1 MSRGVFERPKGSG
14 MWWIRYADAH
24 GREHREKV
32 GAKSIAIEA
41 YYIRKA
47 EIREGRFITPKER
60 RVSRVTFGELADMA
74 IEAKRGHNAD
84 GSVRNDEFTKK
95 RVAKRMGS
103 LPAAS
108 ITSSEIESYL
118 LSLKTEERCGP
129 TVNRYR
135 SFISSVFS
143 YAVRTKKLER
153 NPVKDVPRYK
163 EHPSRVRF
171 LDEAEETK
179 LRETIRELYPQYESE
194 VDIALHTGARRGE
207 QFHIKW
213 RDVDFKRGF
222 VRVDGKTGPRH
233 IEMNSVARAALLKLQ
248 RNAGTAVYV
257 CEDAKRA
264 GQRDWRRWFEE
275 CVKAAGIED
284 FTWHDLRHTFASR
297 LVMAGV
303 DLRTVQELMGHKS
316 ITQTMKYAH
325 LSQAHRRAAV
335 EKLTGTTTGTQ
346 EIEVST
352 KVVQMK

>member
-1 MSRGVFERPKGSG
+1 MKPRGVFERPKGSG
-14 MWWIRYADAH
+14 VWWIRYADAY

-32 GAKSIAIEA
+32 GAQSIAAEA
-41 YYIRKA
+41 YYIRKS
-47 EIREGRFITPKER
+47 EIREGRFVTPKER
-60 RVSRVTFGELADMA
+60 RNSRVTFGELADLA

-84 GSVRNDEFTKK
+84 GSIHNDELTKK
-95 RVAKRMGS
+95 RIAKRLGS

-108 ITSSEIESYL
+108 ITSAEIASYL
-118 LSLKTEERCGP
+118 LSLKGKDRCGP

-143 YAVRTKKLER
+143 YAVRTKKLEC

-163 EHPSRVRF
+163 EHPGRVRF
-171 LDEAEETK
+171 LDEEEETK
-179 LRETIRELYPQYESE
+179 LREKIRELYPQYEPE
-194 VDIALHTGARRGE
+194 VDVALHTGARRGE

-213 RDVDFKRGF
+213 KDVDFKRGF

-233 IEMNSVARAALLKLQ
+233 IEMNSIARAALLSLQ
-248 RNAGTAVYV
+248 RKSIANYV
-257 CEDAKRA
+257 CADAKRV

-275 CVKAAGIED
+275 CVEAAGIED

-303 DLRTVQELMGHKS
+303 DLRTVQELLGHKS

-325 LSQAHRRAAV
+325 LSQAHRRTAV

-346 EIEVST
+346 EIGASA